1 MYVYIYIHIY
11 IHILYIYIYIYI
23 LHIYLYIIYIYI
35 YIHICDINI
44 IYILI
49 LFNIVYI
56 YIYIYSYIA
65 MSLGIIRLPLQFFWD
80 GKIIKITKLKRHGFL
95 RSKIFVKKY
104 HFLDCFILRHDKTKK
119 QKTYYYSLSQPLLSV
134 TKNIVTD

>member
-1 MYVYIYIHIY
+1 
-11 IHILYIYIYIYI
+11 
-23 LHIYLYIIYIYI
+23 
-35 YIHICDINI
+35 
-44 IYILI
+44 
-49 LFNIVYI
+49 
-56 YIYIYSYIA
+56 
-65 MSLGIIRLPLQFFWD
+65 MSSGIIRLPLQFCSD

-119 QKTYYYSLSQPLLSV
+119 QKTYYYSLSQHHLSA